1 MKNYYISEGNM
12 YIIDEEIYEL
22 FEDQRI
28 IPTRS
33 ELLKVKKL
41 IKNINKDI
49 FSSPKL
55 NEIAKK
61 NNELYKIDAL
71 PDILK
76 RMEKFIGEE
85 YIDSFYKNLE
95 TVKFEFDEPTEYIES
110 EDYHEFGYHDS
121 LTNTIHIYDDSV
133 DCLRT
138 FANNNDLDFNLVFNI
153 ALAHE
158 LFHLAS
164 FKNLIT
170 ESGFL
175 YKGLCEINCTNKYAS
190 HSEIINYGKAKAFNE
205 GITQLFACGIYV
217 EELGNV
223 NFHKFNNTY
232 RVESSVI
239 YQIANMIERKEIKN
253 SYFNNLGMGYIKYKL
268 LEIDKNRQLY
278 NELSSHMGRLTNY
291 DLSESIRNSS
301 IIKIQNI
308 LLQYETKYIDM
319 IDNID
324 EKKSFIDSINY
335 FFVGFWKDM
344 DNMDLSD
351 EAKALIQENL
361 NMFNSLKEKQK
372 TYKK

>member
-22 FEDQRI
+22 FEKQHI
-28 IPTRS
+28 IPTKS

-41 IKNINKDI
+41 IKNTNKDI

-61 NNELYKIDAL
+61 NKELYKIDAL

-85 YIDSFYKNLE
+85 YIDSFYKNLK

-110 EDYHEFGYHDS
+110 EDHHEFGYHDS
-121 LTNTIHIYDDSV
+121 LTNTIHIYADSV

-138 FANNNDLDFNLVFNI
+138 FANNNDLEFNLVFNI

-164 FKNLIT
+164 CKNLIT
-170 ESGFL
+170 ESGFI
-175 YKGLCEINCTNKYAS
+175 YKGLSEINYNKKYPTITD
-190 HSEIINYGKAKAFNE
+190 EIRSGISTSFNE
-205 GITQLFACGIYV
+205 GITELFACVIYSN
-217 EELGNV
+217 ELGADKFN
-223 NFHKFNNTY
+223 KFNNTY
-232 RVESSVI
+232 EEQARIISQLAS
-239 YQIANMIERKEIKN
+239 MIGHKEIKKA
-253 SYFNNLGMGYIKYKL
+253 YFKNLGVGYINDKL
-268 LEIDKNRQLY
+268 KQIDTHRLLY
-278 NELSSHMGRLTNY
+278 TSLSTYMGRLLNNQLTDINK
-291 DLSESIRNSS
+291 NTS

-335 FFVGFWKDM
+335 FFVGLWKDM
-344 DNMDLSD
+344 DNMNLSD

-372 TYKK
+372 TYNK